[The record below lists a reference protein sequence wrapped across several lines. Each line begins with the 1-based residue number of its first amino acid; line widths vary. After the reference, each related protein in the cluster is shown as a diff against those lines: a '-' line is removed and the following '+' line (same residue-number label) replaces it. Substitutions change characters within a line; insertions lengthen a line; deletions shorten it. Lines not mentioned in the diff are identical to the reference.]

1 MPILLKRKNG
11 EITPFRNVEFIPAYY
26 FLLNQ
31 MIISKNPQFTGKIRG
46 LQAEF
51 TTSLLLYGKA
61 LICC

>member
-1 MPILLKRKNG
+1 MGNKDDILHR
-11 EITPFRNVEFIPAYY
+11 ITSIIQETTFFDFPFLI
-26 FLLNQ
+26 NQ

-51 TTSLLLYGKA
+51 TTNLLLYGKA